1 MEYKEEN
8 MLEILALE
16 DYSLDMTKLPTENIE
31 ELYLSKI
38 SNLVDEYISKPNHIE
53 NDKPIEMAKSCFTKL
68 KQFLVN

>member
-1 MEYKEEN
+1 
-8 MLEILALE
+8 
-16 DYSLDMTKLPTENIE
+16 MTKLPTENIE